1 MSCAATASPNNTG
14 DVMSRPDDGSKDETI
29 AEVFNNEGE
38 SEYRKGEFNYA
49 IVCYTEGISVNC
61 NDKNLNAE
69 LFTNRAKAHFNL
81 GNYHEAKA
89 DSEVARQFQP
99 GYMKA
104 IETGKGGFDTVD

>member
-81 GNYHEAKA
+81 GARTCVKLNLFEEAITWCDQGLA
-89 DSEVARQFQP
+89 VSLN
-99 GYMKA
+99 
-104 IETGKGGFDTVD
+104 

>member
-1 MSCAATASPNNTG
+1 MTL
-14 DVMSRPDDGSKDETI
+14 DETI
-29 AEVFNNEGE
+29 AEIFNNEGE

-81 GNYHEAKA
+81 GENHSIFFLNLFNGDWRDCFVLFHALLL
-89 DSEVARQFQP
+89 RF
-99 GYMKA
+99 
-104 IETGKGGFDTVD
+104 

>member
-1 MSCAATASPNNTG
+1 
-14 DVMSRPDDGSKDETI
+14 MSRPDDGSKDETI
-29 AEVFNNEGE
+29 AEIFNNEGE

-104 IETGKGGFDTVD
+104 IETGARTCVKLNLFEEAITWCD